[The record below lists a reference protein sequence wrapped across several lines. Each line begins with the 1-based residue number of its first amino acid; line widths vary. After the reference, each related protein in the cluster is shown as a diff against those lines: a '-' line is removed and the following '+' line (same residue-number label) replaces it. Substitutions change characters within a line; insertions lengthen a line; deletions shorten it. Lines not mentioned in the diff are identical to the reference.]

1 MAPRI
6 SHGARSPGR
15 PAETLLGSFA
25 STLNGLQ
32 LLPICLRI
40 IYDLALGQAVD
51 PQIVRNIASFTA
63 SAHRAPIPQ
72 TCLVM
77 KAHALAGRDKPKDAY
92 PLCYCLDNYPGGLD
106 KLAAAWKL
114 RNEEM
119 DAKLAIAILQAKSSS
134 VEDFGSRQVVEVF
147 DVPGC

>member
-1 MAPRI
+1 M
-6 SHGARSPGR
+6 
-15 PAETLLGSFA
+15 
-25 STLNGLQ
+25 
-32 LLPICLRI
+32 
-40 IYDLALGQAVD
+40 
-51 PQIVRNIASFTA
+51 RNIAAFTA

-72 TCLVM
+72 TRLLM
-77 KAHALAGRDKPKDAY
+77 KAH
-92 PLCYCLDNYPGGLD
+92 D

-114 RNEEM
+114 RSEEM